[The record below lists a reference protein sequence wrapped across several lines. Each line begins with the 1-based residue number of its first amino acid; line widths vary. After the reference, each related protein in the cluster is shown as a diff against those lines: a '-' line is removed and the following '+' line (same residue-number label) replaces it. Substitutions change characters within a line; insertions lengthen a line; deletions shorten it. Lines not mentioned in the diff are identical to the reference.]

1 MKIIPSPI
9 DWCTQL
15 HQTIIQAFDFDGLDL
30 LCFGLDI
37 PFDVLPGSNRESKA
51 RSLIELME
59 RQQRLP
65 ELINA
70 CQRLRP
76 TISWNH
82 IHSLLPEPTAP
93 IPLSE
98 RFSLKL
104 YPDTLE
110 DAGVCEVIINNEGI
124 QRTSYTI
131 KGSDSAGV
139 LNLSNG
145 QEHQK
150 VIAPGTSAK
159 INLPVVPKK
168 RPLIG
173 RPRHHTFTVRVS
185 TSSQHQKTV
194 AGQITVKPLVPHWV
208 ATLLSLLSVVMVT
221 SISSF

>member
-1 MKIIPSPI
+1 MK
-9 DWCTQL
+9 
-15 HQTIIQAFDFDGLDL
+15 AFDCDGLDL

-37 PFDVLPGSNRESKA
+37 PFDVLPGSNREGKA

-76 TISWNH
+76 TVSWNH
-82 IHSLLPEPTAP
+82 IRSLLPESTEP

-104 YPDTLE
+104 YPDSLE

-139 LNLSNG
+139 LNLADG
-145 QEHQK
+145 QEQQK
-150 VIAPGTSAK
+150 VVAPGSTAK

-173 RPRHHTFTVRVS
+173 RSRHHTFTVQVS
-185 TSSQHQKTV
+185 TSPQHQKTV
-194 AGQITVKPLVPHWV
+194 AGQITIKPLVPSWV
-208 ATLLSLLSVVMVT
+208 ATLLSLLSVVMIISAT
-221 SISSF
+221 SF